1 MNYCLKIDVEEIVA
15 NGSVVS
21 KQEVAPREGIMRE
34 N

>member
-1 MNYCLKIDVEEIVA
+1 MNYCLKIDVEEIIA
-15 NGSVVS
+15 NGSVS